1 MEGGVREVS
10 ASSSLLRLI
19 LSLRPSASRRDAV
32 IFACICS
39 PLISAILTDRT
50 PEGER
55 GQCQLSDKGRE
66 EGNQSSRGEPEERER
81 RQRKEAGGGGRQRER
96 GKREEGGRAGGMD
109 ELNEW
114 MAGCGCGA
122 KHGGSDRE
130 KVWGAVRERE
140 RNRLTDTDSQKERK
154 KQEKKNKI
162 KEKQATVG
170 FSRLFRSSG
179 WLRQRQ
185 KGCYGYDMDMDMPC
199 LVLSRR
205 PSK

>member
-1 MEGGVREVS
+1 MNGWLDVDVERSTAE
-10 ASSSLLRLI
+10 ATERK
-19 LSLRPSASRRDAV
+19 
-32 IFACICS
+32 F
-39 PLISAILTDRT
+39 
-50 PEGER
+50 GER
-55 GQCQLSDKGRE
+55 LE
-66 EGNQSSRGEPEERER
+66 
-81 RQRKEAGGGGRQRER
+81 
-96 GKREEGGRAGGMD
+96 
-109 ELNEW
+109 
-114 MAGCGCGA
+114 
-122 KHGGSDRE
+122 
-130 KVWGAVRERE
+130 RERE

-185 KGCYGYDMDMDMPC
+185 KGCYGYDMDMDMDMPC